1 MEFQM
6 MKTLCLA
13 AALAAVATTP
23 ALAQDQGGFY
33 VGGEVGY
40 AKPKNELTYTPTT
53 GPTLKGSSD
62 KTGFNFGGFAGY
74 GTVLGGNLYLGAEGA
89 LSGGGGESSKT
100 FGATKVHL
108 DPKFRYSGA
117 ARVGMTLGESGLLY
131 GKVGLERRK
140 LEASVPGSKK
150 TLTQQGMVYGVGYE
164 QKLSETF
171 GLRGEL
177 TRVSYGDKT
186 AAFKGGDKL
195 KIDSK
200 ETRLSIGGV
209 VHF

>member
-1 MEFQM
+1 ML
-6 MKTLCLA
+6 KTICLA
-13 AALAAVATTP
+13 AAFAAVAITP

-33 VGGEVGY
+33 VGGETGY
-40 AKPKNELTYTPTT
+40 GKPKNELAYTPAT
-53 GPTLKGSSD
+53 GPVVKGASN
-62 KTGFNFGGFAGY
+62 KTGLSFGGFAGY
-74 GTVLGGNLYLGAEGA
+74 GAVLGGNLYLGAEGA
-89 LSGGGGESSKT
+89 LSNGGGESSRS

-117 ARVGMTLGESGLLY
+117 ARLGFALGESGLLY
-131 GKVGLERRK
+131 GKIGLERRK

-150 TLTQQGMVYGVGYE
+150 TLTQQGLVYGVGYE
-164 QKLSETF
+164 QKLSDNF

-186 AAFKGGDKL
+186 ATFKAGDKL

-200 ETRLSIGGV
+200 ETRLSFGGV

>member
-1 MEFQM
+1 ML
-6 MKTLCLA
+6 KTFCLA
-13 AALAAVATTP
+13 AALAAAAITP

-33 VGGEVGY
+33 VGGDVGY
-40 AKPKNELTYTPTT
+40 GKPKNELTYTPTT
-53 GPTLKGSSD
+53 GPAVKGSSD

-74 GTVLGGNLYLGAEGA
+74 GAVLGGNLYLGAEAALGA
-89 LSGGGGESSKT
+89 GGAESSKT
-100 FGATKVHL
+100 FGATKVQL

-117 ARVGMTLGESGLLY
+117 ARVGMAFGESGLLY

-164 QKLSETF
+164 QKLSDTF

-177 TRVSYGDKT
+177 TRVNYGDKT
-186 AAFKGGDKL
+186 ATFKAGDKL
-195 KIDSK
+195 KIDSQ
-200 ETRLSIGGV
+200 ETRLTLGGV

>member
-1 MEFQM
+1 ML
-6 MKTLCLA
+6 KTFCLA
-13 AALAAVATTP
+13 AVLAVAAITP
-23 ALAQDQGGFY
+23 AWAQDQGGFY
-33 VGGEVGY
+33 VGGAVGY
-40 AKPKNELTYTPTT
+40 GKPKNELTYTPTT
-53 GPTLKGSSD
+53 GPAIRGSSD

-74 GTVLGGNLYLGAEGA
+74 GAVLGGNLYVGAEAA
-89 LSGGGGESSKT
+89 LNGGSGESSKT

-117 ARVGMTLGESGLLY
+117 ARAGMALGESGLLY

-140 LEASVPGSKK
+140 LEASVLGSKK

-177 TRVSYGDKT
+177 TRVSYGEKT
-186 AAFKGGDKL
+186 AAFKAGDKL
-195 KIDSK
+195 KIDAK